1 MKLDNDSGL
10 GLNDCHGKVT
20 KNREAIISI
29 TSCIT
34 GGYGEH
40 RIIRQKGG
48 MSLAYFCL
56 FYWLSVL
63 IFTCEKSD
71 NFCDAKSKLH
81 GSLHGLQSL

>member
-10 GLNDCHGKVT
+10 GLNNCHGKVM
-20 KNREAIISI
+20 KNWKDKMFISNCL
-29 TSCIT
+29 TVVY
-34 GGYGEH
+34 GGGWGIWK
-40 RIIRQKGG
+40 RKG
-48 MSLAYFCL
+48 MSLACFCL

-63 IFTCEKSD
+63 NFACEKSD